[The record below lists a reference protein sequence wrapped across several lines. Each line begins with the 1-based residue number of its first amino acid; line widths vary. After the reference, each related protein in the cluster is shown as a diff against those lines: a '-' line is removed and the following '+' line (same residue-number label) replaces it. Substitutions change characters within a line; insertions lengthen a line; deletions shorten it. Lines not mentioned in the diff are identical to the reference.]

1 LDEGFFT
8 RLWGAAPVQGIWQVG
23 VKMRKGPI
31 ATRPFADRSPT
42 VRRPFADRDKASDD
56 SRDSDACGL
65 LLFQN

>member
-42 VRRPFADRDKASDD
+42 VIKHLMTPGTLTHVDCCFFKIKAL
-56 SRDSDACGL
+56 G
-65 LLFQN
+65 